1 MIIRS
6 GGQKKVIMAKNK
18 SLGVNALL
26 NGIRTILNLLFP
38 IITFPYVSRV
48 LQVENVGKYNFALSL
63 NQYFLLIAALG
74 ITTYA
79 IREGTKYRGQRKE
92 LDQFASEVFT
102 INLVSTVIAYLLMA
116 ICLITIPK
124 FYSYRLIMLIF
135 SIELIFTTIGT
146 EWIFSIFEE
155 YAYITIR
162 SIIFKVVS
170 IILLLLLVKQP
181 DDYIIY
187 AGITVF
193 ANAGSNILNYIHA
206 KKYCRL
212 RITLDCNWRKHIVPI
227 LVIFASTMATS
238 LYVNSDMTM
247 LGFMATNYEVGIY
260 SVSSKVY
267 RIVKMMLA
275 SVLVV
280 SIPRLAL
287 LMGQS
292 RMGEYKKTLIQIF
305 NVLTILV
312 LPAVVG
318 LFLLSE
324 EVVLL
329 ISDVTYIQAVTSLR
343 LLSVA
348 LAFCIFGWIFNQ
360 CVLIPAKK
368 EKIVLIATII
378 SAIANIAI
386 NYFLIPVW
394 KENAAAFSTI
404 VAEAIMMVICLY
416 YGLKVVKLNAGV
428 INNMVTVGIGCG
440 VISLLCIFIRRLEM
454 SAVFT
459 LCISVIVSVLGYG
472 LSLIVFR
479 NRVAL
484 ELMRKVFARLGR
496 SEK

>member
-1 MIIRS
+1 MT
-6 GGQKKVIMAKNK
+6 KNK

-26 NGIRTILNLLFP
+26 NGIRTVLNLLFP

-48 LQVENVGKYNFALSL
+48 LQVENIGKYNFALSL

-79 IREGTKYRGQRKE
+79 IREGTKYRDQRKE
-92 LDQFASEVFT
+92 FDQFASEIFS
-102 INLVSTVIAYLLMA
+102 INLVSTIVAYLLMV
-116 ICLITIPK
+116 ICLITVPK
-124 FYSYRLIMLIF
+124 FYSYRLIILIF

-162 SIIFKVVS
+162 SIVFKIVS
-170 IILLLLLVKQP
+170 IILLLVLVRKP
-181 DDYIIY
+181 EDYIIY

-193 ANAGSNILNYIHA
+193 ANAGSNILNFIHA
-206 KKYCRL
+206 KKYCQL
-212 RITLDCNWRKHIVPI
+212 RITLDCNWRKHIAPI

-238 LYVNSDMTM
+238 IYVNSDMTM

-267 RIVKMMLA
+267 RIVKMMLS

-287 LMGQS
+287 LMGQN
-292 RMGEYKKTLIQIF
+292 RMGEYKKTLMRIF

-318 LFLLSE
+318 LYLLSKE
-324 EVVLL
+324 IVLL
-329 ISDVTYIQAVTSLR
+329 ISDATYIQAVTSLQ
-343 LLSVA
+343 LLSIA

-368 EKIVLIATII
+368 EKIVLIATIV
-378 SAIANIAI
+378 SAIANIVI
-386 NYFLIPVW
+386 NFVLIPVW
-394 KENAAAFSTI
+394 KENAAAFSTV
-404 VAEAIMMVICLY
+404 VAEAIMMIICLY
-416 YGLKVVKLNAGV
+416 YGLKVVRLNSDV
-428 INNMVTVGIGCG
+428 VNNIVTVALGCI
-440 VISLLCIFIRRLEM
+440 VVSLICILIRQLGM
-454 SAVFT
+454 PDIFT
-459 LCISVIVSVLGYG
+459 LCISVFASVLGYSF
-472 LSLIVFR
+472 SLILFR
-479 NRVAL
+479 NRIAL
-484 ELMRKVFARLGR
+484 EFTKKVFIRL
-496 SEK
+496 KK